1 MEIQSDF
8 KELLEL
14 LNSHEV
20 EYIIVGAYALAFY
33 GSPRYTGDIDIYVK
47 PDSQNAEKIVY
58 ALNDFGFGSLN
69 LTIED
74 FSQPDTVIQLGVPPH
89 RIDLIT
95 SITGVTWDKA
105 FENRIAGKYGDL
117 EVFFLGRNEYIQN
130 KKATGRKKDLAD
142 LESIGV
148 DSD

>member
-1 MEIQSDF
+1 MKPIE
-8 KELLEL
+8 
-14 LNSHEV
+14 
-20 EYIIVGAYALAFY
+20 FY
-33 GSPRYTGDIDIYVK
+33 GLVIISLANLIIGFLTDNLFMLAIAFVIAIILK
-47 PDSQNAEKIVY
+47 PHLKYMTIPKGYLKLANIEEE
-58 ALNDFGFGSLN
+58 N